1 MKPISLTT
9 PNRGRRDLVDPTER
23 KCRRTPVT
31 DYSYHS
37 VAFGGFSGRY
47 MRNPAQSF
55 WKITGNYLKDEA
67 RYDFWSEAT
76 LFVVITITAALP
88 LMNNLHALI
97 EFMRAITSH

>member
-9 PNRGRRDLVDPTER
+9 PNRSRRDLVDPTKR
-23 KCRRTPVT
+23 KCRRKPVT

-37 VAFGGFSGRY
+37 VAFGGFSGRH

-55 WKITGNYLKDEA
+55 WNIAGNYLKDEA

-76 LFVVITITAALP
+76 LFVFITITAALP

-97 EFMRAITSH
+97 EFMRAITPH